1 MTETAGLVR
10 GPITGAE
17 RPHPRLH
24 RVTNHPSSLS
34 LTVGHGT
41 RPSAPRVLASR
52 MTLGQRVAQNLRAM
66 RLQRKLAQESLAE
79 KAGLSVSYISMLERG
94 QRSPPLDTLEA
105 LAKALG
111 VSPIA
116 LLQELPRQK
125 ASMAR
130 R

>member
-1 MTETAGLVR
+1 
-10 GPITGAE
+10 
-17 RPHPRLH
+17 
-24 RVTNHPSSLS
+24 
-34 LTVGHGT
+34 
-41 RPSAPRVLASR
+41 

-94 QRSPPLDTLEA
+94 QRSPPLDTLEG

-111 VSPIA
+111 VSPLA

-125 ASMAR
+125 ASTPR

>member
-1 MTETAGLVR
+1 
-10 GPITGAE
+10 
-17 RPHPRLH
+17 
-24 RVTNHPSSLS
+24 
-34 LTVGHGT
+34 
-41 RPSAPRVLASR
+41 
-52 MTLGQRVAQNLRAM
+52 MTLGQLVAENLRAM

-94 QRSPPLDTLEA
+94 QRSPPLDTLEG

-111 VSPIA
+111 VSPLA

-125 ASMAR
+125 ASTPR

>member
-1 MTETAGLVR
+1 
-10 GPITGAE
+10 
-17 RPHPRLH
+17 
-24 RVTNHPSSLS
+24 
-34 LTVGHGT
+34 
-41 RPSAPRVLASR
+41 
-52 MTLGQRVAQNLRAM
+52 MTLGQLVAQNLRAM
-66 RLQRKLAQESLAE
+66 RLQKKLSQESLAQ